1 MKNMKQGVCGK
12 RIYAFLL
19 ACLVVAAC
27 LPGYASVKVHVQYLT
42 TADGL
47 SNNSVRYIYQDSKG
61 FIWMSSLNGLNRYD
75 GNSFRTFLP
84 ENKGR
89 ISLTDRR
96 VKHLY
101 EDGNGFLWISTSA
114 DRFSCY
120 DLKKD
125 CFVDFTGCGEY
136 EDHYGY
142 ITILPDAV
150 WLWGRGQGCRR
161 VRYRDGKFVSEVFDV
176 GSGQLRSDNVQFV
189 LQDAGRRVWIGTDKG
204 LYFWQSGAL
213 QCADQAHC
221 FQRAYS
227 FGDKACFITAEG
239 EIWSA
244 GRQGRP
250 AFAAKLPGVSS
261 GLDLPG
267 NLAIGSR
274 WVIFTSK
281 GSFVF
286 EPEGNVLKPSPA
298 QWNIPGGE
306 VSVDNRGNYWV
317 HNGTGKL
324 YYIRSATGVVKVF
337 QLMPRE
343 KVGYIDME
351 RYHVVHDSR
360 DILWISTYGNG
371 LFTYDLRTD
380 ELRHFKA
387 DDSRSSLISSNA
399 LQYVMEDRSGSI
411 WLSSEYTGVS
421 HLKVVNEGAVQF
433 YPEPVEYDTEMHVN
447 NVRMLAAGAGGDVYL
462 GTRDGKVYV
471 YDAALSRLKKKE
483 AYSKNIYALCED
495 TAGTLWLGSRGDG
508 LYVGGKRYAYR
519 VDDASSVAADEI
531 FCMLHDRKGRMW
543 VGTFGGGLDL
553 AVPDGKGGYRF
564 RHFFDKYYSQKRIRA
579 LIEDRQGWIWAGTS
593 DGIFVFRP
601 EELLTDSKAYHHYNW
616 SNRSLLSN
624 EVRHIM
630 QDSKGNI
637 WIAESGAGFSVCTP
651 GTDYGKLEFAHYG
664 VADGLVNSMVQ
675 AFVEDEAGR
684 VWITTEYGVSCFFP
698 QSKTFENY
706 FFSSDMLS
714 NVYSEGCVLRL
725 QDGRIIMGTNQGLTV
740 VDPSQVESVQRTPS
754 VTFTELKLNGIS
766 VASDDPNSP
775 LEYSLAY
782 ARDIRLRY
790 NQNSF
795 GINFS
800 TLDYSTTI
808 PPKFSYKLEGYDK
821 EWSTPSALTF
831 AAYKNLKPGT
841 YDFHVKACNAAGQW
855 AEQDTTLRIVI
866 APPFW
871 RTGWAYL
878 LYTLLVAFVLYT
890 VWRIVR
896 NMNDL
901 RNKIKVEE
909 QLTEYKLVFFTNISH
924 EFRTPL
930 TLIQAALEKMHR
942 VGKIPKEMAY
952 SVKVMD
958 KSTRRMLRLI
968 NQLLEFR
975 KMQNDKLALSLEE
988 TDVIAFLYEIYLS
1001 FGDAAES
1008 KKMDFRFIPSIAS
1021 YKMFIDK
1028 GNLDKVTY
1036 NLLSNAFKYT
1046 PSGGKIDF
1054 SVQVDAAARKLVVR
1068 VADSGVGIPKEKR
1081 DQLFKR
1087 FMQSNFSGS
1096 SVGVGLHLTHEL
1108 VSVHKG
1114 TITYDENPGGGSVFT
1129 VVLSTDASVY
1139 EEKDFLIPNNVLLR
1153 EEEMAQKHLADMER
1167 DERADAGKSADTE
1180 KEDIREEGMPV
1191 APLNKRRLLVI
1202 EDDTDVREFLKEE
1215 LSVYF
1220 EVVAEADGNAGLERA
1235 CSYDADLI
1243 ICDVLMPGLSGFEV
1257 TRKLKGDFNTSHIPI
1272 ILLTALNAPESHL
1285 EGVESGADA
1294 YITKPFST
1302 KLLLARVF
1310 KLIEQRDKLRE
1321 KFSSDLSMVRPVI
1334 CTTDKDRE
1342 FTDKLT
1348 RIVEEQLE
1356 NPDFTVDEFASMM
1369 SLGRT
1374 IFYRKVKGV
1383 TGYAP
1388 KEYLRVMRMK
1398 KAAEL
1403 LLKADVTVAE
1413 VAYQVGINDPF
1424 YFSKCFKAQF
1434 GMSPSA
1440 YQKDRGD
1447 AGRDGLPLSGE

>member
-1 MKNMKQGVCGK
+1 M
-12 RIYAFLL
+12 
-19 ACLVVAAC
+19 
-27 LPGYASVKVHVQYLT
+27 
-42 TADGL
+42 
-47 SNNSVRYIYQDSKG
+47 
-61 FIWMSSLNGLNRYD
+61 
-75 GNSFRTFLP
+75 
-84 ENKGR
+84 
-89 ISLTDRR
+89 
-96 VKHLY
+96 
-101 EDGNGFLWISTSA
+101 
-114 DRFSCY
+114 
-120 DLKKD
+120 
-125 CFVDFTGCGEY
+125 
-136 EDHYGY
+136 
-142 ITILPDAV
+142 
-150 WLWGRGQGCRR
+150 
-161 VRYRDGKFVSEVFDV
+161 
-176 GSGQLRSDNVQFV
+176 
-189 LQDAGRRVWIGTDKG
+189 LQ
-204 LYFWQSGAL
+204 
-213 QCADQAHC
+213 
-221 FQRAYS
+221 
-227 FGDKACFITAEG
+227 
-239 EIWSA
+239 
-244 GRQGRP
+244 
-250 AFAAKLPGVSS
+250 
-261 GLDLPG
+261 
-267 NLAIGSR
+267 
-274 WVIFTSK
+274 
-281 GSFVF
+281 
-286 EPEGNVLKPSPA
+286 
-298 QWNIPGGE
+298 
-306 VSVDNRGNYWV
+306 
-317 HNGTGKL
+317 
-324 YYIRSATGVVKVF
+324 
-337 QLMPRE
+337 E

-351 RYHVVHDSR
+351 RYHIVHDSR

-399 LQYVMEDRSGSI
+399 LQYIMEDRSGSI

-421 HLKVVNEGAVQF
+421 HLKVVNEGAAQF
-433 YPEPVEYDTEMHVN
+433 YPEPVKYDTETHVN
-447 NVRMLAAGAGGDVYL
+447 NVRMLAAATNGDIYL

-471 YDAALSRLKKKE
+471 YDAVLSCLKDK
-483 AYSKNIYALCED
+483 AVYGKNIYALCED
-495 TAGTLWLGSRGDG
+495 STGVLWLGSRGDG
-508 LYVGGKRYAYR
+508 LYAGDKKYTYR
-519 VDDASSVAADEI
+519 VDDVNSLAANEV
-531 FCMLHDRKGRMW
+531 FCMLRDSKGRMW
-543 VGTFGGGLDL
+543 IGTFGGGLDL
-553 AVPDGKGGYRF
+553 AEPDGQGGYKF
-564 RHFFDKYYSQKRIRA
+564 RHFLNEYYSQKRIRV
-579 LIEDRQGWIWAGTS
+579 LIEDKQGWIWAGTS

-601 EELLTDSKAYHHYNW
+601 EELLANPKAYHHYNW

-637 WIAESGAGFSVCTP
+637 WIAESGAGFCICTP
-651 GTDYGKLEFAHYG
+651 GNDYGKLNFTHYG
-664 VADGLVNSMVQ
+664 VANGLVNSMVQ
-675 AFVEDEAGR
+675 AFVEDTEGK

-698 QSKTFENY
+698 GPKTFENY
-706 FFSSDMLS
+706 FFSSDMLC
-714 NVYSEGCVLRL
+714 NVYSESSALRL
-725 QDGRIIMGTNQGLTV
+725 RDGRIIMGTNQGLTIV
-740 VDPSQVESVQRTPS
+740 NPSQVESVQSIPS

-766 VASDDPNSP
+766 VSSDEPNSP

-782 ARDIRLRY
+782 VRDIHLRY

-821 EWSTPSALTF
+821 EWSIPSTLTF
-831 AAYKNLKPGT
+831 AAYKNLKPGI
-841 YDFHVKACNAAGQW
+841 YNLHVKACNAAGQW
-855 AEQDTTLRIVI
+855 GDKDTMLRIVI

-871 RTGWAYL
+871 RTTWAYL
-878 LYTLLVAFVLYT
+878 LYFLFIVFVFYT
-890 VWRIVR
+890 VYRIIR

-958 KSTRRMLRLI
+958 KSTQRMLRLI

-975 KMQNDKLALSLEE
+975 KMQNNKLALSLEE

-1001 FGDAAES
+1001 FKDAAES
-1008 KKMDFRFIPSIAS
+1008 KKMDFRFIPSAAS

-1028 GNLDKVTY
+1028 GNLDKVIY

-1046 PSGGKIDF
+1046 PSGGKVDF
-1054 SVQVDAAARKLVVR
+1054 SIQVDAAAHKLVIKVT
-1068 VADSGVGIPKEKR
+1068 DSGVGIPKEKR

-1108 VSVHKG
+1108 VNVHKG
-1114 TITYDENPGGGSVFT
+1114 TITYDENPEGGSVFT
-1129 VVLSTDASVY
+1129 VVLSTDTSVY

-1153 EEEMAQKHLADMER
+1153 EEEMAQKHLSDME
-1167 DERADAGKSADTE
+1167 ERMVSGIGEDTGQD
-1180 KEDIREEGMPV
+1180 KEETQEEGLPV
-1191 APLNKRRLLVI
+1191 VPLNKRKLLII

-1220 EVVAEADGNAGLERA
+1220 EVMAEADGNAGLERA
-1235 CSYDADLI
+1235 YSYDADLI

-1257 TRKLKGDFNTSHIPI
+1257 TGKLKNDFNTSHIPI

-1321 KFSSDLSMVRPVI
+1321 KFSSDLSMIRPVI
-1334 CTTDKDRE
+1334 CTTDKDKE

-1348 RIVEEQLE
+1348 RIVEEQLD
-1356 NPDFTVDEFASMM
+1356 NPDFTVDDFASMM
-1369 SLGRT
+1369 ALGRT

-1403 LLKADVTVAE
+1403 LLKTDATVAE

-1424 YFSKCFKAQF
+1424 YFSKCFKTQF
-1434 GMSPSA
+1434 GVSPST
-1440 YQKDRGD
+1440 YQKNK
-1447 AGRDGLPLSGE
+1447 DGISQA